1 MAVRRY
7 PRWFLAAF
15 SLVLGGACLAAFW
28 IGGNPGQGLFSFAVI
43 GGLGVASLVLGR
55 SELVR
60 GLRGDG
66 RDEYWAALDRD
77 ASLFAGLF
85 LITLVIAMCCWEW
98 AHGRAARRTRS
109 SAPSAASRTS
119 LLWSACGSG
128 GSYAAWIGES
138 STADASIWGASIG
151 VSSALPEA
159 SPFAPGV
166 WLRATSTERLSR
178 ITVTFTWPGYS
189 SWSSISRAISCESSA
204 ARSSSTSVG
213 LHDHADLAPGLQR
226 VDLVDA
232 GLRRRELLQ

>member
-15 SLVLGGACLAAFW
+15 SLVLGAACLAAFW

-60 GLRGDG
+60 GVRGDG

-98 AHGRAARRTRS
+98 AHGRS
-109 SAPSAASRTS
+109 
-119 LLWSACGSG
+119 GSP
-128 GSYAAWIGES
+128 Y
-138 STADASIWGASIG
+138 TQLGA
-151 VSSALPEA
+151 VSGLAYILAL
-159 SPFAPGV
+159 
-166 WLRATSTERLSR
+166 
-178 ITVTFTWPGYS
+178 
-189 SWSSISRAISCESSA
+189 
-204 ARSSSTSVG
+204 VG
-213 LHDHADLAPGLQR
+213 LR
-226 VDLVDA
+226 
-232 GLRRRELLQ
+232 LRR